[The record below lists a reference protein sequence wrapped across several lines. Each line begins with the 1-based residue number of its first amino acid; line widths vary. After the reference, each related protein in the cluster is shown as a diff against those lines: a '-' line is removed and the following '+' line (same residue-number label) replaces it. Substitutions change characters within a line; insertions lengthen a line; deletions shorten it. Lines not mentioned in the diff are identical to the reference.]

1 MAKLSISIPDELAGD
16 LRDAAHDNVSAF
28 VSAAVRHELDR
39 RRLFAFLDELEGEL
53 GPPDEEEVAA
63 FSAAFSRTAAATK
76 PAPGSKPAHASPEGP
91 RIRPAS

>member
-39 RRLFAFLDELEGEL
+39 RRLFAFLDELEGEI
-53 GPPDEEEVAA
+53 GPPDEDEVAA
-63 FSAAFSRTAAATK
+63 ISAAFSRTAATK
-76 PAPGSKPAHASPEGP
+76 SAPAGPEGP